1 MKAKFEIRQSACIGA
16 LLFMAAGAAGACDL
30 QHNGGG
36 IGPWWANCNLT
47 VDPKAPK
54 LEATVI
60 NDTVR
65 MRHFKLPDLIIRRYR
80 YTTFGNSVEITATVR
95 NIGDQTSVATTIGV
109 TVNTVDTSTSTG
121 TTQPIAPR
129 AVPSLLPGAEAR
141 ILIATISVN
150 NSAADV
156 DVTPVGHVDQLTAA
170 QPVRGPNFESNE
182 NNNALT
188 DTCRV
193 FGPTPNPAVPACL

>member
-1 MKAKFEIRQSACIGA
+1 MKVGYEIRQSVCIGA
-16 LLFMAAGAAGACDL
+16 LLLMGVGVAGACDL
-30 QHNGGG
+30 QHNGVL
-36 IGPWWANCNLT
+36 GPWWANCNLT

-65 MRHFKLPDLIIRRYR
+65 MRRFKLPDLTLRRFR
-80 YTTFGNSVEITATVR
+80 YTTVGNTVEITATVR
-95 NIGDQTSVATTIGV
+95 NIGDQTSVATTVGV
-109 TVNTVDTSTSTG
+109 SVNTVDTSTNTG

-141 ILIATISVN
+141 IFIATISVN
-150 NSAADV
+150 NSVADI

-170 QPVRGPNFESNE
+170 QPVRGANFESDE
-182 NNNALT
+182 NNNTLT

-193 FGPTPNPAVPACL
+193 FGPNPNPAVPACL